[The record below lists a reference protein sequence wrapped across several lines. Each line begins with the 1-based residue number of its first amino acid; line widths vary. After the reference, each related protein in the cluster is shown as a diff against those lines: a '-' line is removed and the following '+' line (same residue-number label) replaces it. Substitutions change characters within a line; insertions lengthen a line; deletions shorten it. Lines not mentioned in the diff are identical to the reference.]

1 VDTGVTEFYNNDA
14 AISAPKKGDD
24 FYGQDA
30 HCKAN
35 KPSYTDNKDG
45 TITDNVTG
53 LMWQKEMPSKMGFED
68 AFAYAK
74 SSRLGGYDDW
84 RMPTIKELYS
94 LILFTGRFRPDS
106 VKPFID
112 TRYFLQPLG
121 QGAAGERIM
130 DAQTWSATVY
140 TGRTMTSCWRSM
152 GSVIASWSVSV
163 SHSWPVFAS
172 IATAFAEPYG
182 LVPGSVIVL
191 AGDAGPARAQ

>member
-1 VDTGVTEFYNNDA
+1 MMGYQKILFVLALAFQSMFAQTNKSYPVVDTGVTEFYNSDA

-30 HCKAN
+30 HYKAN

-53 LMWQKEMPSKMGFED
+53 LKWQKEMPSKMGFED

-106 VKPFID
+106 VKPLID
-112 TRYFLQPLG
+112 TRYFVQPLG

-140 TGRTMTSCWRSM
+140 AGR
-152 GSVIASWSVSV
+152 
-163 SHSWPVFAS
+163 S
-172 IATAFAEPYG
+172 I
-182 LVPGSVIVL
+182 S
-191 AGDAGPARAQ
+191 